1 MSETD
6 VAAKRITPPTLAAR
20 QHSAL
25 SSPAASAS
33 ACAWAGARARAWAKA
48 QAKSQHGN
56 ENEDEEEEKEEKQAT
71 KQPTNTHFIIFYR
84 IFSTWLIQRAYLCDC

>member
-6 VAAKRITPPTLAAR
+6 VATKRITPPTLAAR

-25 SSPAASAS
+25 SSPAASA
-33 ACAWAGARARAWAKA
+33 CAWAVARAGAEAKA
-48 QAKSQHGN
+48 QAKSQHEN
-56 ENEDEEEEKEEKQAT
+56 ENEDEDEEKEEKQAT

-84 IFSTWLIQRAYLCDC
+84 IFSTWLTQRAYLCDC